1 MIVYGQRRCPLTAG
15 TGHGK
20 YHCTTFMDWF
30 VPLTWVRCLV
40 QRLWTKVK
48 NIAFWS
54 YAVGWNVEAWRNPGV
69 FCCMF
74 AVWCTSCL
82 ETLLNTGFVSRVLER
97 YVANAVRE
105 HVDNNGYNNAFL
117 SAYRP
122 RVSCIDV
129 SVVLSCL
136 GQSCQLYRHVIC
148 IVMSVLVA
156 FFLWNFENAELFPY
170 FKARVALKRFITCRL
185 AIRRYWLSQ
194 MTIKAKHWVTHSVDN
209 YSISLS
215 SIFESRYF
223 LTQVLSSSHICL

>member
-1 MIVYGQRRCPLTAG
+1 MKVSGQSRCPLTAG
-15 TGHGK
+15 ACRGR
-20 YHCTTFMDWF
+20 YHYTTIMDWF
-30 VPLTWVRCLV
+30 MQMTEKGVLCNVYEQQLT
-40 QRLWTKVK
+40 

-69 FCCMF
+69 FCWMF

-105 HVDNNGYNNAFL
+105 HVDNNGYNDAFQT
-117 SAYRP
+117 
-122 RVSCIDV
+122 
-129 SVVLSCL
+129 VVLTCQLSCL

-170 FKARVALKRFITCRL
+170 FKACVALRRFIRCRL
-185 AIRRYWLSQ
+185 AIRRYSLFQ
-194 MTIKAKHWVTHSVDN
+194 MTIRAKHLCYT
-209 YSISLS
+209 LG
-215 SIFESRYF
+215 R
-223 LTQVLSSSHICL
+223 